1 MPKAKKIIGS
11 FGKKAGNVI
20 QNGHLCNLPRFFEE
34 VTMNIKKPL
43 RHAVR
48 YVRQKPLDVMLIA
61 VYAGAVFK
69 LTRLYLIY
77 I

>member
-1 MPKAKKIIGS
+1 
-11 FGKKAGNVI
+11 
-20 QNGHLCNLPRFFEE
+20 
-34 VTMNIKKPL
+34 MNIKKPL
-43 RHAVR
+43 MNAAR
-48 YVRQKPLDVMLIA
+48 YIRQKPLDVALVA

>member
-1 MPKAKKIIGS
+1 
-11 FGKKAGNVI
+11 
-20 QNGHLCNLPRFFEE
+20 
-34 VTMNIKKPL
+34 MNIKKPL
-43 RHAVR
+43 VNAVC
-48 YVRQKPLDVMLIA
+48 YIRQKPLDVLLIA